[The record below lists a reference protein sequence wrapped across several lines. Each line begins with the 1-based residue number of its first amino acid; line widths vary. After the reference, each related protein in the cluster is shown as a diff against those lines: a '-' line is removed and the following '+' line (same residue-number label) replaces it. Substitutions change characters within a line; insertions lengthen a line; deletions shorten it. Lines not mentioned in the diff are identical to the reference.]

1 MTSHPPTDRP
11 PGADPSD
18 PSDPPDPAG
27 RHDHVRHD
35 PPRPHAATRA
45 VTAVRAAARVRVV
58 VAAAGL
64 AVAGYGIA
72 GLMTHPRATHPA
84 HTLRWLLGG
93 LLGHD
98 VLVAPA
104 AAVLGVLLSR
114 LVAHPYRSVVQA
126 ASFVSASIALA
137 SFPLWSGRVG
147 HPANPSVD
155 PLPYG
160 RNLLTVL
167 GAIWSVAA
175 AVMLRRAVRA
185 RRSTDRPGRSPR

>member
-1 MTSHPPTDRP
+1 MTGSRPTDRP
-11 PGADPSD
+11 QGADT
-18 PSDPPDPAG
+18 SDPPDLV
-27 RHDHVRHD
+27 DRHD
-35 PPRPHAATRA
+35 PARPRAVARV
-45 VTAVRAAARVRVV
+45 VTAVRAV

-72 GLMTHPRATHPA
+72 GLVTHPRATHPA

-98 VLVAPA
+98 VIVAPA

-114 LVAHPYRSVVQA
+114 IVAHPYRAVIQA
-126 ASFVSASIALA
+126 ASFVSASVALA

-160 RNLLTVL
+160 RNLLVVL

>member
-1 MTSHPPTDRP
+1 MTGPQPTDRP
-11 PGADPSD
+11 PGADS
-18 PSDPPDPAG
+18 SDPPGLVD
-27 RHDHVRHD
+27 RHD
-35 PPRPHAATRA
+35 PAQPHAFARV
-45 VTAVRAAARVRVV
+45 VTAVRAGTAVRA
-58 VAAAGL
+58 VAAAAGV

-72 GLMTHPRATHPA
+72 GLMAHPRATHPV

-98 VLVAPA
+98 VIVAPA
-104 AAVLGVLLSR
+104 TAVLGVILSR
-114 LVAHPYRSVVQA
+114 IVAHPYRAVIQV
-126 ASFVSASIALA
+126 ASFVSASVALV

-160 RNLLTVL
+160 RNLLIVL
-167 GAIWSVAA
+167 AAIWTVAA